1 MKPLTTVCSA
11 MILLVAPLGVRAD
24 DNAAMDACVKAFIAE
39 TLSKDQPTRI
49 VTFDARE
56 RSPEARRASYRI
68 LLTATGS
75 TSGKQLAKGSCT
87 VERDRAAIWI
97 SGKRLPIS
105 LASTAP
111 TSTEATAAR

>member
-1 MKPLTTVCSA
+1 MKPLTTVFSA
-11 MILLVAPLGVRAD
+11 MILLAAPFGVRAD
-24 DNAAMDACVKAFIAE
+24 DSAVMDACVKAFIAE
-39 TLSKDQPTRI
+39 TLSKEQPIRI

-56 RSPEARRASYRI
+56 RSPDARRGSYKI

-97 SGKRLPIS
+97 SGKRMPIS
-105 LASTAP
+105 LAST
-111 TSTEATAAR
+111 